1 MLTFS
6 AIIYNKGKRSK
17 DSEVAE
23 MTVELKDLASGE
35 EVRLSP
41 GGGGGGQFRRR
52 GETGPVIER
61 ASGPPV
67 DYGNRLEVVVNRH
80 GLGFARDFSQLQD

>member
-41 GGGGGGQFRRR
+41 GVAGGGQ
-52 GETGPVIER
+52 I
-61 ASGPPV
+61 
-67 DYGNRLEVVVNRH
+67 LW
-80 GLGFARDFSQLQD
+80 